1 MGLESPPKLTQNPFE
16 GKKIFVTMAAGQ
28 TLNSYYKLYFVK
40 YYRCIYRYF

>member
-1 MGLESPPKLTQNPFE
+1 MTDDRNFLKTQFGMYLPMR
-16 GKKIFVTMAAGQ
+16 TSGQ